1 MQNIKP
7 TDLAPAVEHLSQI
20 GAAVNR
26 VVAIAPAPLLPG
38 EKQADYAE
46 LALRI
51 VKAALPRD
59 AIEELLE
66 RCAFRF
72 THIRRF

>member
-1 MQNIKP
+1 MQNVKP
-7 TDLAPAVEHLSQI
+7 THLAPAAEHLLSI
-20 GAAVNR
+20 GSVVDR
-26 VVAIAPAPLLPG
+26 VVAIAPASLLPG